1 MPQIFIVVSMEQSQS
16 LIKYA
21 QKLKI
26 EGSLRDNF
34 LWPHIQNKLNCV
46 FLWENHKNLFF
57 NTQKLDH
64 DGNKMWAPIVP
75 WDNTFQLVTAKFQE
89 TEAHF
94 C

>member
-1 MPQIFIVVSMEQSQS
+1 MTIFCR
-16 LIKYA
+16 LIFCDHTY
-21 QKLKI
+21 
-26 EGSLRDNF
+26 N
-34 LWPHIQNKLNCV
+34 V
-46 FLWENHKNLFF
+46 FLWENHENLFF

-64 DGNKMWAPIVP
+64 DGNKMWAPIP